1 MSVESDKSAV
11 MAYIK
16 ASLPIL
22 SNEELEAA
30 ADAVLEEVKKR
41 KNGKD

>member
-1 MSVESDKSAV
+1 MSTDTENEKAV

-22 SNEELEAA
+22 SVDGLEET
-30 ADAVLEEVKKR
+30 ADAVLKEVKKR
-41 KNGKD
+41 KSEN